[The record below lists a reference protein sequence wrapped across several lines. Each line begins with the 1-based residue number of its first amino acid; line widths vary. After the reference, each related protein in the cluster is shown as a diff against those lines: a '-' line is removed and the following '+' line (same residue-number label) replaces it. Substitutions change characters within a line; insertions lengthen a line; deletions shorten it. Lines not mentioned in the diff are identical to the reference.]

1 MDNITYLK
9 QIGKRVKEVRAKKK
23 ISLRKL
29 REISGLDIS
38 YASLMENGKHSINV
52 LTLKRIADALKVDI
66 KDFL

>member
-9 QIGKRVKEVRAKKK
+9 QIGSKVKEVRARKK

-29 REISGLDIS
+29 KEISGLDIS
-38 YASLMENGKHSINV
+38 YVSLMENGKHSINV